1 MHIKLLC
8 TASVLAVGLGVAST
22 ASAQSLSDTIGQ
34 PVIDQMQQFSDGN
47 WINRAINTGEID
59 GSVNIIGV
67 PNIET
72 SSSISGA
79 VDIGIDVGLG
89 LEGSGVDLSNPL
101 GGAIELD
108 ANLHGHLLANVSI
121 EESTKIGGAVVA
133 STAEIKTVAAGAVN
147 TGHIASAAATS
158 VNNTNIGLD
167 FGLSDLT
174 YVDGEV
180 SQAAAATSQTSSE
193 AFAADGTFA
202 SLGNLSVGLNA
213 SVSQSTS
220 GPALNV
226 YAVNEAFNN
235 ADINGSV
242 NILSNGTDLAGI
254 ATVAAGAVNTGT
266 TSLGFNGAA
275 LNNAINGGN

>member
-1 MHIKLLC
+1 DIE
-8 TASVLAVGLGVAST
+8 
-22 ASAQSLSDTIGQ
+22 
-34 PVIDQMQQFSDGN
+34 IDQ
-47 WINRAINTGEID
+47 
-59 GSVNIIGV
+59 
-67 PNIET
+67 
-72 SSSISGA
+72 
-79 VDIGIDVGLG
+79 
-89 LEGSGVDLSNPL
+89 
-101 GGAIELD
+101 
-108 ANLHGHLLANVSI
+108 HLLANVSI
-121 EESTKIGGAVVA
+121 EESTKIGGAIVA

-158 VNNTNIGLD
+158 VNETNIGLNVS
-167 FGLSDLT
+167 LSDLT

-193 AFAADGTFA
+193 AFSAEGTFA

-213 SVSQSTS
+213 SVSESTS

-254 ATVAAGAVNTGT
+254 STVAAGAVNTGT
-266 TSLGFNGAA
+266 TSLGF
-275 LNNAINGGN
+275 